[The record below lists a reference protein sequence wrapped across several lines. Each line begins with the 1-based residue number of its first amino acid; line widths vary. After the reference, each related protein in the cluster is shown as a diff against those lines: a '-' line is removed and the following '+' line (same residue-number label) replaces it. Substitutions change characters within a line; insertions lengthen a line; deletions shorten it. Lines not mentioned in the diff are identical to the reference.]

1 MILLNL
7 GQRALHHPARDRIA
21 QIVVARCEAVQGG
34 ESKVSETSRGVG
46 GFGTSGRSLP
56 GGRIRVSRIRQQS
69 GGGDEAETQEVCED
83 LR

>member
-34 ESKVSETSRGVG
+34 ESKVSETSRGSG
-46 GFGTSGRSLP
+46 GFGSPGR
-56 GGRIRVSRIRQQS
+56 
-69 GGGDEAETQEVCED
+69 
-83 LR
+83 